1 VDNLQL
7 NQEQHEVID
16 CSRKATCEVGHGH
29 LHFGVL
35 LVEKVGGGQAENDV
49 VEPLAPFEMTEEN

>member
-1 VDNLQL
+1 
-7 NQEQHEVID
+7 
-16 CSRKATCEVGHGH
+16 